1 MWKSQGSSYDLPKPV
16 LPTISKFQG
25 VLPIIS
31 KIQESSPHDLQIP
44 GIFPHNLPV
53 PGSSSPSPQGRGT
66 GAVPVTPVAPHGC
79 WSSYWNPVNH
89 QGWTGLLPVLP
100 VLPVSSCALCRR
112 SEHPHQLRT
121 GSYRCLSPL
130 ISID

>member
-100 VLPVSSCALCRR
+100 VSSCALCRR